1 VGNCRL
7 THKELGWF
15 RSLQQQ
21 LAETYR
27 IIAEWID
34 EDIFVMFATL
44 INALLESNCKMVAK
58 REYQYGGHN
67 YLDLALRCDAD
78 TYVVAEIE
86 DSRYYDYYERLKR
99 ELSMLGYEGSITE
112 VSIDQLE
119 TNNFKIEL
127 YRALGGRGELY
138 AYVGR
143 PIELLRWP
151 WLKAYVLHIGA
162 IGDHV
167 YFKVPIKGLFSR
179 GHAVKY
185 WFGEDDRCGICR
197 EEDCGLLHIRYP
209 PWLWAMYQSILRTI
223 YKNRNEIEERVNK
236 AIYFAVKIPTVLSM
250 F

>member
-1 VGNCRL
+1 MGNCGL
-7 THKELGWF
+7 THKELEWF
-15 RSLQQQ
+15 RSLQQR

-27 IIAEWID
+27 IINEWID
-34 EDIFVMFATL
+34 EDIFDMFATL
-44 INALLESNCKMVAK
+44 INALLEVNCKIVAK
-58 REYQYGGHN
+58 REYQYRGRN

-78 TYVVAEIE
+78 TYVVAKIR
-86 DSRYYDYYERLKR
+86 DSSYDNYYERLKK
-99 ELSMLGYEGSITE
+99 ELSRLGYKGDITE

-127 YRALGGRGELY
+127 YWALGGRGELY
-138 AYVGR
+138 AYVRR

-167 YFKVPIKGLFSR
+167 YFKVPIKGLFAR
-179 GHAVKY
+179 RHAVKY
-185 WFGEDDRCGICR
+185 WFGENGNCGICR

-209 PWLWAMYQSILRTI
+209 PWLWAMYQSILRVI
-223 YKNRNEIEERVNK
+223 YKKRNEIEERVDK
-236 AIYFAVKIPTVLSM
+236 AIYFAVKIPTVLSV